1 MNYINFERKYVSNS
15 IAGSIDTI
23 CLWKHQNGSV
33 CEIEQYM
40 TPNYVYMRFENGI
53 TVSITMEG
61 SNFKI
66 ALDDDFRQRDLGTLF
81 WLGVPFSRYS
91 PAWKE
96 LYTNAYF
103 EAAIQNKG
111 FRDALLA
118 SKGKVLKHSMA
129 SGLTK
134 DDTILTEAEFID
146 VLNLLRD
153 SL

>member
-1 MNYINFERKYVSNS
+1 MLNNNV
-15 IAGSIDTI
+15 
-23 CLWKHQNGSV
+23 
-33 CEIEQYM
+33 
-40 TPNYVYMRFENGI
+40 VYLGYPGLPLNKLEGLMLELR
-53 TVSITMEG
+53 TVG
-61 SNFKI
+61 PF
-66 ALDDDFRQRDLGTLF
+66 F

-111 FRDALLA
+111 FRDALQA